1 MLGLEALIRGRR
13 SSEIALVRCEPP
25 TRIAPNVP
33 LARACIHP
41 LPLAIHDPVL
51 LRVPPSSAC
60 RHRSRLPDTRRA
72 NAHGGGIASGWRSR
86 HTYHSSVHRA
96 RLLLATIAL
105 ASTLGAC
112 GFIGG
117 TVVED
122 GPPVPAGQLGP
133 VFPGEAGSPAF
144 ECRGVPLDQ
153 CRGFASQDQP
163 NVVRVIV
170 TCTTA
175 CTPEQGQVRID
186 VLLPD
191 GSTRSIGEGAYES
204 AEGQAPAK
212 PTTS

>member
-1 MLGLEALIRGRR
+1 MLGLAALVRSRR
-13 SSEIALVRCEPP
+13 SPGIALVGGEPP
-25 TRIAPNVP
+25 TRIAPNEP
-33 LARACIHP
+33 LARACIDP
-41 LPLAIHDPVL
+41 LPLAIHDPAL
-51 LRVPPSSAC
+51 LCVPPSAAC
-60 RHRSRLPDTRRA
+60 RHRSRPPDTRRA
-72 NAHGGGIASGWRSR
+72 HAHGGGIASGWRSR
-86 HTYHSSVHRA
+86 HTYHPSVHRA

-117 TVVED
+117 TVVQD

-133 VFPGEAGSPAF
+133 VFPGEGGAPAF
-144 ECRGVPLDQ
+144 ECRGVPLEQ

-170 TCTTA
+170 TCTAA

-204 AEGQAPAK
+204 AQGQAPME
-212 PTTS
+212 PTTW